1 MAWRRGIST
10 PSSTACSP
18 PMSRSPSGSP
28 AAPRPGAGARSM
40 TSSAPPCGSPPTKP
54 ALSTGRSSMPTAA
67 SPPSSERDTCT
78 PLASSA
84 VHLATSGSSG
94 SSFRRRDPQTP
105 SCVSATAEAAAP
117 ARPSCSPARAAR
129 ASGGA
134 TRRRRRAYPLRR
146 SLRLRP
152 ALLAARPG
160 RRVRHPRTARA
171 RSGGGR
177 HGRGRGR
184 RRQRPGD
191 RYRGVCAPGRGLR
204 QLLLLPVRSA
214 EPLRGVALLRQ
225 RRPIPAHSG
234 CLRLPHRRPPPP
246 PPPPPP
252 PRRGAFP
259 PRSVVPADR
268 LIDVDGLAG
277 TTAALIEPAS
287 VAWHAVQRLA
297 AVATPLLGRVA
308 VIGSGP
314 IGLLVTVAVRARSA
328 EVQVFNTDIAERPLE
343 VARAVGATH
352 TALARDAE
360 RELPEFAPAIV
371 FETSGSR
378 PGFDLALRSVAPGG
392 TVVAVGQLPPDI
404 ASSVQLIVGRE
415 LVVTGSSR
423 F

>member
-1 MAWRRGIST
+1 MHATGLVCRAPGDLRLERLEL
-10 PSSTACSP
+10 PEA
-18 PMSRSPSGSP
+18 RP
-28 AAPRPGAGARSM
+28 ADAVVRIRYGGV
-40 TSSAPPCGSPPTKP
+40 CGSD
-54 ALSTGRSSMPTAA
+54 LHYWQHGRVGESVIR
-67 SPPSSERDTCT
+67 E
-78 PLASSA
+78 PL
-84 VHLATSGSSG
+84 VLGHEVVGT
-94 SSFRRRDPQTP
+94 
-105 SCVSATAEAAAP
+105 VEAAAADGSGP
-117 ARPSCSPARAAR
+117 AIGTAVFVHPAVVCGNCSYCRSGRQNLCVELRYFGSAAR
-129 ASGGA
+129 F
-134 TRRRRRAYPLRR
+134 
-146 SLRLRP
+146 
-152 ALLAARPG
+152 
-160 RRVRHPRTARA
+160 
-171 RSGGGR
+171 
-177 HGRGRGR
+177 
-184 RRQRPGD
+184 
-191 RYRGVCAPGRGLR
+191 
-204 QLLLLPVRSA
+204 
-214 EPLRGVALLRQ
+214 
-225 RRPIPAHSG
+225 
-234 CLRLPHRRPPPP
+234 PHTP
-246 PPPPPP
+246 
-252 PRRGAFP
+252 GAFAS
-259 PRSVVPADR
+259 RIVVPTDR

-423 F
+423 FDHDATAVIAALHDGSLDIRPVVSHVFAAADFEEAFAVAADSALSSKVLLDFEAVDR